1 MQVMTQ
7 EDRPTRDFVVT
18 VFPVH
23 QGRVAF
29 LYDELSGVLS
39 PPSGHIRPEELPGQA
54 ALRVVLAQTGLPVEL
69 IDGEPPSWLPA
80 YLPRPEGLM
89 LERVTA
95 NHEHV
100 CLVYFARP
108 AAGFRPRLSQEM
120 PHLRWFEEQALPGL
134 GLSSQ
139 VAGWAAAAIKR
150 SKPEA

>member
-1 MQVMTQ
+1 MTQ

-69 IDGEPPSWLPA
+69 LSTDSPDWSPA

-89 LERVTA
+89 LERITA
-95 NHEHV
+95 THEHI

-108 AAGFRPRLSQEM
+108 AAGFRPRLSQDL
-120 PHLRWFEEQALPGL
+120 PHLRWFEEPSLATL
-134 GLSSQ
+134 GLSPQ
-139 VAGWAAAAIKR
+139 VAGWAAAAISR
-150 SKPEA
+150 SAGPRRES